1 MLSTDDDMPRR
12 SVEEAFR
19 RLDEI
24 GGPNTMPIHPRGW
37 AQVSNTPFRLY
48 KSFTHA
54 GGRQVPCIVSWPS
67 RLGDPGGL
75 RSQYAHVTDVLPTVL
90 DLVGAPPLSHRN
102 GQRVV
107 PMSGVTFA
115 PALRDPDAASDHV
128 EQYFERG
135 GNLAYYRRGWEI
147 VARGGAH
154 PGLEEPDWEL
164 YHVERDPT
172 EAYDL
177 AREHPETVQELAT
190 RWEEAA
196 WENQVF
202 PLDDKT
208 GLRRAFK
215 NPAASHL
222 SRPVTLY
229 RSTATM
235 DRHRSM
241 QLIQTRSFRITI
253 LVAHSPGDEGVLV
266 AHGDQGGGY
275 IVYVEGGRVWF
286 TQNHKG
292 ELRELRSEAE
302 LEAGDRT
309 VTVDVT
315 TPGGWVWDVSLS
327 SMTTRP
333 RPRYVSRCSGA
344 RPPSRGSTWGADRR
358 SPVSW
363 EMHQVHGSFPYAG
376 TIHAVT
382 YEPGDFAPDS
392 PYRASPE
399 EIRALARAI
408 ADGTQ

>member
-1 MLSTDDDMPRR
+1 
-12 SVEEAFR
+12 
-19 RLDEI
+19 
-24 GGPNTMPIHPRGW
+24 
-37 AQVSNTPFRLY
+37 
-48 KSFTHA
+48 
-54 GGRQVPCIVSWPS
+54 
-67 RLGDPGGL
+67 
-75 RSQYAHVTDVLPTVL
+75 
-90 DLVGAPPLSHRN
+90 
-102 GQRVV
+102 
-107 PMSGVTFA
+107 
-115 PALRDPDAASDHV
+115 
-128 EQYFERG
+128 
-135 GNLAYYRRGWEI
+135 
-147 VARGGAH
+147 
-154 PGLEEPDWEL
+154 
-164 YHVERDPT
+164 
-172 EAYDL
+172 
-177 AREHPETVQELAT
+177 
-190 RWEEAA
+190 
-196 WENQVF
+196 
-202 PLDDKT
+202 
-208 GLRRAFK
+208 
-215 NPAASHL
+215 
-222 SRPVTLY
+222 
-229 RSTATM
+229 
-235 DRHRSM
+235 M

-315 TPGGWVWDVSLS
+315 TPGGWVWDVSLFVDDNPAAAPIRIP
-327 SMTTRP
+327 MQWGQTP
-333 RPRYVSRCSGA
+333 FQGIDV
-344 RPPSRGSTWGADRR
+344 GADRR